1 MRKKAVIFGA
11 GEYGR
16 MFLSTEPDD
25 IEVLAFIDN
34 DTRKHGTTIQGIPVL
49 SADHILASGAEVVC
63 VASCFVKEIVEQLT
77 HRLGLP
83 ENMIQVV
90 GIDATKS
97 VLAQTDQQA
106 LRQQLKKLTLLF
118 DAEGIQWWLD
128 HSSLLNLIRSGE
140 FINGMDDVDLCLLS
154 TQSEKAAAL
163 IQEHFCDDEVQL
175 LRLDERKAA
184 AHWEMG
190 DLGHI
195 KIGLGLDIQIK
206 FAREDAVF
214 WHVGPFVLSSP
225 SQYYADCEVR
235 DYGGMPLRLP
245 VMPESYLTQLYG
257 DWKSPQPGWTYADY
271 RNIIARFPFFS

>member
-49 SADHILASGAEVVC
+49 SVDHILTSGADVVC

-106 LRQQLKKLTLLF
+106 LRQQLQKLTLLF

-140 FINGMDDVDLCLLS
+140 FINGMDDVDLCILS
-154 TQSEKAAAL
+154 TSASKVTSLVQQHYRPEEL
-163 IQEHFCDDEVQL
+163 QFFLMDD
-175 LRLDERKAA
+175 KKTFK
-184 AHWEMG
+184 HWQNG
-190 DLGHI
+190 DLGRI

-206 FAREDAVF
+206 YLAEGAVF
-214 WHVGPFVLSSP
+214 WYVGPFALGSAFK
-225 SQYYADCEVR
+225 YYQGFEEREYANFR
-235 DYGGMPLRLP
+235 LRLP
-245 VMPESYLTQLYG
+245 IDPESYLTQLYG
-257 DWKSPQPGWTYADY
+257 EWKSPQPGWTYADY
-271 RNIIARFPFFS
+271 RNIIDRFPFFS